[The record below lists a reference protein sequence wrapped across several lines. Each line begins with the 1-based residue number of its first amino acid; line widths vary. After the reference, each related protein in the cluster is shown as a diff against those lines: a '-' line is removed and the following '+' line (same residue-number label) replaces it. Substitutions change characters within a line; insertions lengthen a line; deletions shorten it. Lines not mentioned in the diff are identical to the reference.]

1 MNVRNKLARL
11 APLMLMG
18 AIFLSACGGA
28 ATPVSPT
35 ATTPAEQPT
44 AIMAGETPTAMM
56 AAGTPTA
63 MMMAGETPT
72 EMMAETPGAMMESK
86 MDVTLSAQNDSN
98 QNGTAT
104 ITDMGGKAI
113 IVSITL
119 SNGTT
124 EPQPA
129 HIHKGT
135 CANLDPN
142 PAYPLSSVVNGKSET
157 EVPDSMDELS
167 KGEYAINIHKSAT
180 EASVYVACGDIKV
193 MGMMAGETPTAMMAE
208 TPGAMMEGM
217 MDVTLSA
224 QNDSNQTGSATLT
237 KKGDNAV
244 MVSINLSNGTSEP
257 QPAHIHK
264 GTCANL
270 DPNPAYPLS
279 SGVNGNSETE
289 VAVSMDELSK
299 GEYAINIHKSATE
312 ASVYVACG
320 DLKIK

>member
-11 APLMLMG
+11 VPLMLVG
-18 AIFLSACGGA
+18 AMFLSACGGA
-28 ATPVSPT
+28 ATPVPPT

-44 AIMAGETPTAMM
+44 AMMAGETPTAMM
-56 AAGTPTA
+56 A
-63 MMMAGETPT
+63 
-72 EMMAETPGAMMESK
+72 ETPGAMMEGT
-86 MDVTLSAQNDSN
+86 MAVALSAQNDSN

-113 IVSITL
+113 MVSINL
-119 SNGTT
+119 SNGTA

-157 EVPDSMDELS
+157 EVAVSMDELS

-180 EASVYVACGDIKV
+180 EASVYVACGDLKV

-224 QNDSNQTGSATLT
+224 QNASNQTGNATLT
-237 KKGDNAV
+237 RMGDNAV

-279 SGVNGNSETE
+279 SVVNGKSETE
-289 VAVSMDELSK
+289 VAVSMDELAK

>member
-1 MNVRNKLARL
+1 M
-11 APLMLMG
+11 
-18 AIFLSACGGA
+18 
-28 ATPVSPT
+28 
-35 ATTPAEQPT
+35 
-44 AIMAGETPTAMM
+44 MAGETPTAMM
-56 AAGTPTA
+56 AGETPTA
-63 MMMAGETPT
+63 MMADETPT
-72 EMMAETPGAMMESK
+72 TMMAETPGAMMAETPGTMMESK
-86 MDVTLSAQNDSN
+86 MDVALSAQNDSN

-113 IVSITL
+113 MVSITL
-119 SNGTT
+119 GNGTT

-157 EVPDSMDELS
+157 EVAVSMDELA

-193 MGMMAGETPTAMMAE
+193 MGMMAGETPTVMMAE

-217 MDVTLSA
+217 MEGMMDVILSA
-224 QNDSNQTGSATLT
+224 QNNSNQIGSATLT
-237 KKGDNAV
+237 KKGDNTV
-244 MVSINLSNGTSEP
+244 MVSITLSNGSTEP

-279 SGVNGNSETE
+279 SVVNGKSETE
-289 VAVSMDELSK
+289 VAVSMDELAK
-299 GEYAINIHKSATE
+299 GDYAINIHKSATE